1 MAEASAKMHLR
12 EYVRADDVDLA
23 ISVAVGSFLSAQK
36 LSVRRSLERVSS
48 FDIILPSSLVLTLKT
63 SRDSVNIFP
72 MPRIMKNC

>member
-48 FDIILPSSLVLTLKT
+48 FDIILLSSLVLTLKI

-72 MPRIMKNC
+72 MPRITKNC